1 MGTEEY
7 EVLLWILGDRVTQF
21 NLMAASL
28 VTSWALLSL
37 FYQTGTRLWKY
48 IDFRLDS
55 IFWKETLMLDGPDD
69 RPRSDTEATNLIL
82 FERLQLQ

>member
-21 NLMAASL
+21 NFMAASL
-28 VTSWALLSL
+28 LTSWALLSL
-37 FYQTGTRLWKY
+37 SYHTGTRLWRY

-69 RPRSDTEATNLIL
+69 RPRRNGKATSLDL
-82 FERLQLQ
+82 FEWLQLH

>member
-7 EVLLWILGDRVTQF
+7 EVLLWILGDRVIQF

-37 FYQTGTRLWKY
+37 SYQIGTRLWRY

-69 RPRSDTEATNLIL
+69 RPRKDTDTTNLDL
-82 FERLQLQ
+82 FERLQIQ